1 MHTYNTTR
9 PVSNINTQVLSFIK
23 DNGIWYADL
32 PEFLDQGL
40 GTRANLMMVDGADT
54 FLDLL
59 CSGLPRVT
67 LQISTG
73 PFPGWQTC
81 MDKIK
86 KGLNPQLLALIG
98 HAPVDYGAYYNVT
111 TLQGKPYRHQ
121 LWLCPVTEY
130 VFGQY
135 PSKIY
140 ASVMPT
146 N

>member
-1 MHTYNTTR
+1 
-9 PVSNINTQVLSFIK
+9 
-23 DNGIWYADL
+23 
-32 PEFLDQGL
+32 
-40 GTRANLMMVDGADT
+40 
-54 FLDLL
+54 
-59 CSGLPRVT
+59 
-67 LQISTG
+67 
-73 PFPGWQTC
+73 

-86 KGLNPQLLALIG
+86 KGLNAELLALIG

-140 ASVMPT
+140 ASVIPT